1 MTAEQRDYT
10 AHAKLSPSSA
20 SGWMQ
25 CPAYPD
31 VNAQYLNEDNEA
43 AAEGTAAHAISD
55 FCLTHGFDAYDMI
68 GTVTNITG
76 KRRKSVKDSSGKWIK
91 TDEVETVTW
100 RFTWTED
107 DADALQP
114 GIDWIREQEGTFYG
128 EARVDLSDWL
138 GENQFGTMDRVI
150 LSEDGI
156 LVSDLKWG
164 RGIAVQAVGN
174 KQLRLYALGAW
185 KKYASHITDP
195 AFPVTIH
202 IDQPRNAAG
211 GGFWTI
217 TLGELLQF
225 GEEARAAAE
234 ATRQPN
240 PPRNPSVDA
249 CLWCAGKDDC
259 DAYHKFN
266 LSFLGM
272 DDFSDLDDLDDLAL
286 PDPAGFTPA
295 RRRVIMEHAPLINK
309 WLESVHASLFQA
321 AMNGGDTAGLKLVE
335 GRKNPDKWKDPKA
348 AEKALS
354 ARLAEKSFTKK
365 LITPTQAGKAI
376 SPEDW
381 KPIFEEH
388 VIVGARKPTLVDE
401 ADDRPALESFTDAG
415 DFDDLDDD

>member
-25 CPAYPD
+25 CAAYPD

-43 AAEGTAAHAISD
+43 ASEGTAAHAISD

-91 TDEVETVTW
+91 TDEVETVSW
-100 RFTWTED
+100 SFTWTED

-150 LSEDGI
+150 LSDTGMI
-156 LVSDLKWG
+156 VSDLKFG

-240 PPRNPSVDA
+240 PPRNPSVEA

-259 DAYHKFN
+259 DAYNAFN
-266 LSFLGM
+266 LELLSLEFE
-272 DDFSDLDDLDDLAL
+272 DLDQPAIEL
-286 PDPAGFTPA
+286 PDPNGLTPQ
-295 RRRVIMEHAPLINK
+295 RMRLIMDHSSMIKK
-309 WLESVHASLFQA
+309 WLDSIHANLFQRV
-321 AMNGGDTAGLKLVE
+321 MVGEDSAGLKAVD
-335 GRKNPDKWKDPKA
+335 GRKNPDSWLDEKA
-348 AEKALS
+348 AERRLVQLLGDKAL
-354 ARLAEKSFTKK
+354 KKK
-365 LITPTQAGKAI
+365 LITPTQAGKSI
-376 SPEDW
+376 SKEDW
-381 KPIFEEH
+381 QPLYEEL
-388 VIVGARKPTLVDE
+388 VKVGQRKPTLVDV
-401 ADDRPALESFTDAG
+401 ADDRPAIRSLADIATE
-415 DFDDLDDD
+415 FDDLD